1 MKILLT
7 ADWHIRGDRPRCRI
21 DEDWIE
27 SQRQD
32 IQAVV
37 DIARREKVDEAW
49 VLGDLFHQPR
59 AATEAVN
66 MVLVGLKD
74 LRDACPVY
82 ILPGN
87 HDLPYHDYGNLEQ
100 SSLGIVLKS
109 FPELRTRDEG
119 EGYDS
124 RGFTLTAAP
133 FSLDPVDPR
142 TDVWATH
149 QLVFENSE
157 TKPPMAQG
165 KIAQD
170 LLDEAPGV
178 HVVVTGDYH
187 RGYVYTGSDGR
198 RVITP
203 GCLNIQAADMDD
215 YKPRVYIWDT
225 ATDQVTPH
233 YLPSNSAVVVTDYLA
248 AKKERDERMD
258 KCLEVA
264 TAAASV
270 TLSFTDN
277 LKAAA
282 EGPGTA
288 PGVKGIIDEVLDHLN
303 KDRR

>member
-74 LRDACPVY
+74 LRDVCPVY

-109 FPELRTRDEG
+109 FPELQTREDP
-119 EGYDS
+119 
-124 RGFTLTAAP
+124 RGLTLAAAP
-133 FSLDPVDPR
+133 FGLDPVDPR

-149 QLVFENSE
+149 QLVFENDA
-157 TKPPMAQG
+157 TKPPMAPG

-178 HVVVTGDYH
+178 QVVVTGDYH
-187 RGYVYTGSDGR
+187 RGYVYTGADGR

-215 YKPRVYIWDT
+215 YKPHVYIWDT

-233 YLPSNSAVVVTDYLA
+233 YLPLNSVAIVTDYLA
-248 AKKERDERMD
+248 AEKARDERMD
-258 KCLEVA
+258 RCLEVA

-270 TLSFTDN
+270 ALSFTDN

-282 EGPGTA
+282 EGPGVS
-288 PGVKGIIDEVLDHLN
+288 PGVKGIINEILDHLN

>member
-21 DEDWIE
+21 DEDWIA
-27 SQRQD
+27 SQSQD

-74 LRDACPVY
+74 LREVCPVY

-109 FPELRTRDEG
+109 FPELRTREDPSG
-119 EGYDS
+119 L
-124 RGFTLTAAP
+124 TLAAAP
-133 FSLDPVDPR
+133 FGLDPVDPHA
-142 TDVWATH
+142 DVWATH
-149 QLVFENSE
+149 QLVFENAE
-157 TKPPMAQG
+157 TKPPMAPG

-178 HVVVTGDYH
+178 QVVVTGDYH

-215 YKPRVYIWDT
+215 YRPRVYIWDT
-225 ATDQVTPH
+225 ATAQVTPH
-233 YLPSNSAVVVTDYLA
+233 YIPLNSAAVVTDYIA
-248 AKKERDERMD
+248 AEKERDERMD
-258 KCLEVA
+258 RCLEVA

-282 EGPGTA
+282 EEPETA
-288 PGVKGIIDEVLDHLN
+288 PGIKGIINEVLDHLN

>member
-37 DIARREKVDEAW
+37 DVARREKVDEAW

-74 LRDACPVY
+74 LREACPVY

-109 FPELRTRDEG
+109 FPELRTREDTSG
-119 EGYDS
+119 L
-124 RGFTLTAAP
+124 TLAAAP
-133 FSLDPVDPR
+133 FGLDPVDPHA
-142 TDVWATH
+142 DVWATH
-149 QLVFENSE
+149 QLTFENAE
-157 TKPPMAQG
+157 TKPPMAGG

-170 LLDEAPGV
+170 LLDEAPNV
-178 HVVVTGDYH
+178 RVVVTGDYH

-225 ATDQVTPH
+225 AADQVTPH
-233 YLPSNSAVVVTDYLA
+233 YLPSNSAAVVTDYLA
-248 AKKERDERMD
+248 AEKERDERMD
-258 KCLEVA
+258 RCLEVA
-264 TAAASV
+264 TSAASV

-282 EGPGTA
+282 EGPETS
-288 PGVKGIIDEVLDHLN
+288 PGVKGIINEVLDHLN

>member
-74 LRDACPVY
+74 LRDVCPVY

-109 FPELRTRDEG
+109 FPELQTREDPSG
-119 EGYDS
+119 L
-124 RGFTLTAAP
+124 TLAAAP
-133 FSLDPVDPR
+133 FGLDPVDPHA
-142 TDVWATH
+142 DVWATH
-149 QLVFENSE
+149 QLTFENDE
-157 TKPPMAQG
+157 TKPPMAGG

-178 HVVVTGDYH
+178 HEVVTGDYH
-187 RGYVYTGSDGR
+187 RGYVYTGADGR

-225 ATDQVTPH
+225 ATAQVTPH
-233 YLPSNSAVVVTDYLA
+233 YLPLNSADVVTDYLA
-248 AKKERDERMD
+248 AEKERDERMD

-282 EGPGTA
+282 EEPGTA
-288 PGVKGIIDEVLDHLN
+288 PGIRGIINEVLDHLN

>member
-109 FPELRTRDEG
+109 FPELRTRDDPNG
-119 EGYDS
+119 L
-124 RGFTLTAAP
+124 TLSAAP
-133 FSLDPVDPR
+133 FGLDPVDPHA
-142 TDVWATH
+142 DVWATH
-149 QLVFENSE
+149 QLTFENAE
-157 TKPPMAQG
+157 TKPPMAGG

-187 RGYVYTGSDGR
+187 RGYVYTGADGR

-203 GCLNIQAADMDD
+203 GCLNIQAADMND
-215 YKPRVYIWDT
+215 YKPHVYIWDT
-225 ATDQVTPH
+225 ATDQVDAY
-233 YLPSNSAVVVTDYLA
+233 YLPINSVAIVTDYLA
-248 AKKERDERMD
+248 AEKERDERMD

-277 LKAAA
+277 LKVAA
-282 EGPGTA
+282 EGQETS
-288 PGVKGIIDEVLDHLN
+288 PGVKGIINEVLDHLN

>member
-74 LRDACPVY
+74 FREVCPVY

-109 FPELRTRDEG
+109 FPELQTREDPSG
-119 EGYDS
+119 I
-124 RGFTLTAAP
+124 TLAAAP
-133 FSLDPVDPR
+133 FGLDPVDPHS
-142 TDVWATH
+142 DVWATH
-149 QLVFENSE
+149 QLTFENDE
-157 TKPPMAQG
+157 TKPPMAGG

-170 LLDEAPGV
+170 LLDEAPNV
-178 HVVVTGDYH
+178 RVVVTGDYH
-187 RGYVYTGSDGR
+187 RGYVYTGADGR

-215 YKPRVYIWDT
+215 YKPHVYIWDT

-233 YLPSNSAVVVTDYLA
+233 YLPINSVAIVTDYLA
-248 AKKERDERMD
+248 AEKERDERMD
-258 KCLEVA
+258 RCLEVA

-270 TLSFTDN
+270 ALSFTDN

-282 EGPGTA
+282 EGPGVS
-288 PGVKGIIDEVLDHLN
+288 PGVKGIINEILDHLN

>member
-21 DEDWIE
+21 DEDWIA

-37 DIARREKVDEAW
+37 DIASREKVDEAW

-74 LRDACPVY
+74 FREVCPVY

-109 FPELRTRDEG
+109 FPELRTREEPSG
-119 EGYDS
+119 
-124 RGFTLTAAP
+124 LILAAAP
-133 FSLDPVDPR
+133 FGLDPVDPHA
-142 TDVWATH
+142 DVWATH
-149 QLVFENSE
+149 QLVFENAE
-157 TKPPMAQG
+157 TRPPMAPG

-178 HVVVTGDYH
+178 QVVVTGDYH
-187 RGYVYTGSDGR
+187 RGYVYTGADGR

-215 YKPRVYIWDT
+215 YRPRVYIWDT
-225 ATDQVTPH
+225 ATAQVTPH
-233 YLPSNSAVVVTDYLA
+233 YLPLNSAAVVTDYLA
-248 AKKERDERMD
+248 AEKERDERMD
-258 KCLEVA
+258 RCLEVA

-282 EGPGTA
+282 EEPETA
-288 PGVKGIIDEVLDHLN
+288 PGVKGIINEVLDHLN

>member
-74 LRDACPVY
+74 LREVCPVY

-109 FPELRTRDEG
+109 FPELRTRE
-119 EGYDS
+119 EP
-124 RGFTLTAAP
+124 RGLTLAAAP
-133 FSLDPVDPR
+133 FGLDPVDPHS
-142 TDVWATH
+142 DVWATH
-149 QLVFENSE
+149 QLTFENDE
-157 TKPPMAQG
+157 TKPPMAGG

-187 RGYVYTGSDGR
+187 RGYVYTGEDGR

-203 GCLNIQAADMDD
+203 GCLNIQAADMVD

-233 YLPSNSAVVVTDYLA
+233 YLPLNSVAIVTDYLA
-248 AKKERDERMD
+248 AEKARDERMD
-258 KCLEVA
+258 RCLEVA

-282 EGPGTA
+282 EGQGTT
-288 PGVKGIIDEVLDHLN
+288 PGVKGIIDEILDHLN

>member
-66 MVLVGLKD
+66 MVLVGLKN
-74 LRDACPVY
+74 LREVCPVY

-109 FPELRTRDEG
+109 FPELRTREDP
-119 EGYDS
+119 S
-124 RGFTLTAAP
+124 SPTLTAAP
-133 FSLDPVDPR
+133 FGLDPVDPH

-149 QLVFENSE
+149 QLTFENAE
-157 TKPPMAQG
+157 TKPPMAGG

-178 HVVVTGDYH
+178 QVVVTGDYH

-225 ATDQVTPH
+225 ATAQVTPH
-233 YLPSNSAVVVTDYLA
+233 YLPLNSADVVTDYLA
-248 AKKERDERMD
+248 AEKERDERMD

-282 EGPGTA
+282 EEPGTA
-288 PGVKGIIDEVLDHLN
+288 PGVKGIINEVLDHLN

>member
-74 LRDACPVY
+74 LRDVCPVY

-109 FPELRTRDEG
+109 FPELRTRE
-119 EGYDS
+119 EP
-124 RGFTLTAAP
+124 RGLTLAAAP
-133 FSLDPVDPR
+133 FGLDPVDPHA
-142 TDVWATH
+142 DVWATH
-149 QLVFENSE
+149 QLTFENAE
-157 TKPPMAQG
+157 TKPPMAGG

-178 HVVVTGDYH
+178 HVVVTGDYP
-187 RGYVYTGSDGR
+187 RGYVYTGADGR

-215 YKPRVYIWDT
+215 YTPHVYIWDT

-233 YLPSNSAVVVTDYLA
+233 YLPINSVAIVTDYLA
-248 AKKERDERMD
+248 AEKARDERMD
-258 KCLEVA
+258 RCLEVA

-270 TLSFTDN
+270 ALSFTDN

-282 EGPGTA
+282 EGPGVS
-288 PGVKGIIDEVLDHLN
+288 PGVKGIINEILDHLN

>member
-1 MKILLT
+1 
-7 ADWHIRGDRPRCRI
+7 
-21 DEDWIE
+21 
-27 SQRQD
+27 
-32 IQAVV
+32 
-37 DIARREKVDEAW
+37 
-49 VLGDLFHQPR
+49 
-59 AATEAVN
+59 

-74 LRDACPVY
+74 LREVCPVY

-109 FPELRTRDEG
+109 FPELQTRE
-119 EGYDS
+119 EP
-124 RGFTLTAAP
+124 RGLTLAAAP
-133 FSLDPVDPR
+133 FGLDPVDPHA
-142 TDVWATH
+142 DVWATH
-149 QLVFENSE
+149 QLVFENAE
-157 TKPPMAQG
+157 TKPPMAPG

-178 HVVVTGDYH
+178 QVVVTGDYH
-187 RGYVYTGSDGR
+187 RGYVYTGADGR

-215 YKPRVYIWDT
+215 YRPRVYIWDT
-225 ATDQVTPH
+225 VTAQVAPH
-233 YLPSNSAVVVTDYLA
+233 YLPINSVSIVTDYLA
-248 AKKERDERMD
+248 AEKARDERMD

-282 EGPGTA
+282 EEPETA
-288 PGVKGIIDEVLDHLN
+288 PGVKGIINEVLDHLN

>member
-21 DEDWIE
+21 DEDWIA

-37 DIARREKVDEAW
+37 DIASREKVDEAW

-74 LRDACPVY
+74 FREVCPVY

-109 FPELRTRDEG
+109 FPELRTREEPSG
-119 EGYDS
+119 
-124 RGFTLTAAP
+124 LILAAAP
-133 FSLDPVDPR
+133 FGLDPVDPHA
-142 TDVWATH
+142 DVWATH
-149 QLVFENSE
+149 QLVFENAE
-157 TKPPMAQG
+157 TRPPMAPG

-178 HVVVTGDYH
+178 QVVVTGDYH
-187 RGYVYTGSDGR
+187 RGYVYTGADGR

-215 YKPRVYIWDT
+215 YRPRVYIWDT
-225 ATDQVTPH
+225 ATSQVTPH
-233 YLPSNSAVVVTDYLA
+233 YLPLNSAAVVTDYLA
-248 AKKERDERMD
+248 AEKERDERMD
-258 KCLEVA
+258 RCLEVA

-282 EGPGTA
+282 EEPETA
-288 PGVKGIIDEVLDHLN
+288 PGVKGIINEVLDHLN

>member
-74 LRDACPVY
+74 LREVCPVY

-109 FPELRTRDEG
+109 FPELQTREDPSG
-119 EGYDS
+119 L
-124 RGFTLTAAP
+124 TLAAAP
-133 FSLDPVDPR
+133 FGLDPVDPHS
-142 TDVWATH
+142 DVWATH
-149 QLVFENSE
+149 QLTFENDE
-157 TKPPMAQG
+157 TKPPMAGG

-170 LLDEAPGV
+170 LLDEAPNV
-178 HVVVTGDYH
+178 RVVVTGDYH
-187 RGYVYTGSDGR
+187 RGYVYTGANGR

-215 YKPRVYIWDT
+215 YKPHVYIWDT

-233 YLPSNSAVVVTDYLA
+233 YLPINSVAIVTDYLA
-248 AKKERDERMD
+248 AEKERDERMD
-258 KCLEVA
+258 RCLEVA

-270 TLSFTDN
+270 ALSFTDN

-282 EGPGTA
+282 EGPGVS
-288 PGVKGIIDEVLDHLN
+288 PGVKGIINEILDHLN

>member
-74 LRDACPVY
+74 LREVCPVY

-109 FPELRTRDEG
+109 FPELQTRE
-119 EGYDS
+119 EP
-124 RGFTLTAAP
+124 RGLTLAAAP
-133 FSLDPVDPR
+133 FGLDPVDPHA
-142 TDVWATH
+142 DVWATH
-149 QLVFENSE
+149 QLTFENDE
-157 TKPPMAQG
+157 TKPPMAGG

-178 HVVVTGDYH
+178 HIVVTGDYH
-187 RGYVYTGSDGR
+187 RGYVYTGADGR

-203 GCLNIQAADMDD
+203 GCLNIQAADMVD

-225 ATDQVTPH
+225 VTAQVTPH
-233 YLPSNSAVVVTDYLA
+233 YLPINSVAIVTDYLA
-248 AKKERDERMD
+248 AEKARDERMD
-258 KCLEVA
+258 RCLEVA

-282 EGPGTA
+282 EGPGVS
-288 PGVKGIIDEVLDHLN
+288 PGVKGIINEILDHLN

>member
-74 LRDACPVY
+74 LREVCPVY

-109 FPELRTRDEG
+109 FPELRTREEPSG
-119 EGYDS
+119 
-124 RGFTLTAAP
+124 LILAAAP
-133 FSLDPVDPR
+133 FGLDPVDPHA
-142 TDVWATH
+142 DVWATH
-149 QLVFENSE
+149 QLTFESAE
-157 TKPPMAQG
+157 TRPTMAGG

-178 HVVVTGDYH
+178 QVVVTGDYH
-187 RGYVYTGSDGR
+187 RGYVYTGADGR

-215 YKPRVYIWDT
+215 YRPRVYIWDT
-225 ATDQVTPH
+225 ATAQVTPH
-233 YLPSNSAVVVTDYLA
+233 YLPLNSAAVVTDYLA
-248 AKKERDERMD
+248 AEKERDERMD
-258 KCLEVA
+258 RCLEVA

-282 EGPGTA
+282 EEPGTA
-288 PGVKGIIDEVLDHLN
+288 PGVKGIINEVLDHLN

>member
-21 DEDWIE
+21 DEDWIA

-37 DIARREKVDEAW
+37 DIASQEKVDEAW

-66 MVLVGLKD
+66 MVLVGLND

-109 FPELRTRDEG
+109 FPELRTREDP
-119 EGYDS
+119 
-124 RGFTLTAAP
+124 RGLTLAAAP
-133 FSLDPVDPR
+133 FGLDPVDPHA
-142 TDVWATH
+142 DVWATH
-149 QLVFENSE
+149 QLTFENAE
-157 TKPPMAQG
+157 TKPPMAGG

-178 HVVVTGDYH
+178 QVVVTGDYH
-187 RGYVYTGSDGR
+187 RGYVYTGEGGR

-215 YKPRVYIWDT
+215 YRPRVYIWDT
-225 ATDQVTPH
+225 ATAQVMPH
-233 YLPSNSAVVVTDYLA
+233 YLPTNSVAVVTDYLA
-248 AKKERDERMD
+248 AEKERDERMD

-282 EGPGTA
+282 EEPGTA
-288 PGVKGIIDEVLDHLN
+288 PGVKGIINEVLDHLN

>member
-74 LRDACPVY
+74 LREVCPVY

-109 FPELRTRDEG
+109 FPELRTRE
-119 EGYDS
+119 EP
-124 RGFTLTAAP
+124 RGLTLAAAP
-133 FSLDPVDPR
+133 FGLDPVDPHA
-142 TDVWATH
+142 DVWATH
-149 QLVFENSE
+149 QLTFENDE
-157 TKPPMAQG
+157 TKPPMAVG

-178 HVVVTGDYH
+178 QVVVTGDYH
-187 RGYVYTGSDGR
+187 RGYVYTGADGR

-203 GCLNIQAADMDD
+203 GCLNIQAADMVD

-225 ATDQVTPH
+225 APAQVTPH
-233 YLPSNSAVVVTDYLA
+233 YLPINSVAIVTDYLA
-248 AKKERDERMD
+248 AEKERDERMD
-258 KCLEVA
+258 RCLEVA

-270 TLSFTDN
+270 ALSFTDN

-282 EGPGTA
+282 EGPGVS
-288 PGVKGIIDEVLDHLN
+288 PGVKGIINEILDHLN